1 MGPAAIMCNLLPAA
15 GNAGAS
21 APSTSVYIR
30 EGLPPVPLKLA
41 EKMHRWD
48 YTDMSE
54 ILPEFW
60 VPMGNLQHECN
71 PLGQL
76 RTPVRRWR
84 KVADIATWVQRFA
97 TYVGVLTGMSPEAI
111 LKLMGNLVQIVEVSQ
126 NFGSLPGLGQLRFG
140 LSPTGHVYGEQ
151 TVVKGEPV
159 PVFHLFLLGR
169 PISRCCDLCLSLT
182 RGEGLCPSQ

>member
-1 MGPAAIMCNLLPAA
+1 
-15 GNAGAS
+15 
-21 APSTSVYIR
+21 
-30 EGLPPVPLKLA
+30 
-41 EKMHRWD
+41 MHRWD

-60 VPMGNLQHECN
+60 VPMGNNLQHECN

-84 KVADIATWVQRFA
+84 KVADIATWVQCFA
-97 TYVGVLTGMSPEAI
+97 TYVGVLTGMGLEAI
-111 LKLMGNLVQIVEVSQ
+111 LKLMGNLVQIVQVSQ

-140 LSPTGHVYGEQ
+140 LSPTGHIYGEQ

-169 PISRCCDLCLSLT
+169 LDQQML
-182 RGEGLCPSQ
+182 

>member
-1 MGPAAIMCNLLPAA
+1 MALMNSVPPPVCLQVWARCPRPRSWLAVQWWPTRQHPCWGRAKTRATLAKCMGPAAIMCNLLPAA

-76 RTPVRRWR
+76 RTPARCWR
-84 KVADIATWVQRFA
+84 KVANIANWVQCFA
-97 TYVGVLTGMSPEAI
+97 TYVGVLTGISLEAM

-126 NFGSLPGLGQLRFG
+126 DFGSLAW
-140 LSPTGHVYGEQ
+140 VN
-151 TVVKGEPV
+151 
-159 PVFHLFLLGR
+159 
-169 PISRCCDLCLSLT
+169 
-182 RGEGLCPSQ
+182 